1 MEQIKDVV
9 GATLRDRLF
18 GGLAAI
24 ETFVASRVPPGY
36 RPEVTSAL
44 EVVFLLSIFLLC
56 GARLMIQANH
66 CLLRDPTYPPVCRH
80 D

>member
-1 MEQIKDVV
+1 V

-36 RPEVTSAL
+36 WPEVTSAL
-44 EVVFLLSIFLLC
+44 EVAFLLFIFFC
-56 GARLMIQANH
+56 VG
-66 CLLRDPTYPPVCRH
+66 PVE
-80 D
+80 DSS